1 MTFKKYHP
9 PHIYLDDREYYL
21 TASTF
26 NRELF
31 FSSGE
36 QKRLLRD
43 ILKEKIQA
51 FSIKLYA
58 WVILDNHYHLL
69 IRVAEKE
76 TLYKF
81 VQSLH
86 GVSSFRLNQ
95 RENRK
100 GRRVWRNY
108 WDRCPRSEEDFYTF
122 FNYIH
127 ISAKHLLHL
136 IDSILDLS
144 KIESGKMTLEPTE
157 FDLAVLLEDVKVT
170 VLPMLTTKKQTL
182 QIEIGD
188 GISTIFADEA
198 KLKQI
203 FLNLISNAHK
213 FTLTKGKIKVI
224 CQLGTPHLLH
234 SSVID
239 NGIGISP
246 QDQQRI
252 FEEFGQVKTHPS
264 VKGRGVG
271 LGLSIAKRLVELHGG
286 KIWVISEPG
295 CGSSFTFSIPLAR
308 KGSA

>member
-127 ISAKHLLHL
+127 INPIKH
-136 IDSILDLS
+136 
-144 KIESGKMTLEPTE
+144 G
-157 FDLAVLLEDVKVT
+157 KVT
-170 VLPMLTTKKQTL
+170 
-182 QIEIGD
+182 IRD
-188 GISTIFADEA
+188 GVI
-198 KLKQI
+198 LK
-203 FLNLISNAHK
+203 NEE
-213 FTLTKGKIKVI
+213 
-224 CQLGTPHLLH
+224 
-234 SSVID
+234 
-239 NGIGISP
+239 
-246 QDQQRI
+246 RI
-252 FEEFGQVKTHPS
+252 
-264 VKGRGVG
+264 
-271 LGLSIAKRLVELHGG
+271 
-286 KIWVISEPG
+286 
-295 CGSSFTFSIPLAR
+295 SIPMDRAADLHDALSEYEFSSYPYYLRKHGKDGMSHIWMDYPIVDYLA
-308 KGSA
+308 GDDL

>member
-1 MTFKKYHP
+1 MTFRKYHP

-127 ISAKHLLHL
+127 INPIKH
-136 IDSILDLS
+136 S
-144 KIESGKMTLEPTE
+144 
-157 FDLAVLLEDVKVT
+157 KVT
-170 VLPMLTTKKQTL
+170 
-182 QIEIGD
+182 IRD
-188 GISTIFADEA
+188 GVI
-198 KLKQI
+198 LKD
-203 FLNLISNAHK
+203 
-213 FTLTKGKIKVI
+213 GE
-224 CQLGTPHLLH
+224 
-234 SSVID
+234 
-239 NGIGISP
+239 
-246 QDQQRI
+246 RI
-252 FEEFGQVKTHPS
+252 
-264 VKGRGVG
+264 
-271 LGLSIAKRLVELHGG
+271 
-286 KIWVISEPG
+286 
-295 CGSSFTFSIPLAR
+295 SIPMDCIADLHNALSEYKFSSYPYYLRKYGKDGMSHVWMDYPIINYLA
-308 KGSA
+308 GDDL